1 MITSIALR
9 GRHQNY
15 KNTCSAM
22 EVRERKEKSG
32 RTRPRREK
40 KADEEDSGDETPD
53 PDEIDE
59 ANVTRQRLNKDAN
72 LRGSARSFWHLFNLV
87 HLVQF
92 LSSSGNR

>member
-1 MITSIALR
+1 MLPLYGHSQKY
-9 GRHQNY
+9 HFS
-15 KNTCSAM
+15 KNTSSAM

-40 KADEEDSGDETPD
+40 KEEEEDSGDETPD

-72 LRGSARSFWHLFNLV
+72 LRGSAR
-87 HLVQF
+87 
-92 LSSSGNR
+92 